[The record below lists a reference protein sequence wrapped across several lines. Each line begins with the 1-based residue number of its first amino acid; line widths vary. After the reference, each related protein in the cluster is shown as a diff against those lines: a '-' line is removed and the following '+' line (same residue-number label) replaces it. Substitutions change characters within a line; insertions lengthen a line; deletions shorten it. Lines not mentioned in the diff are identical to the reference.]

1 MADYERYHGL
11 VVRELVVELPH
22 GVHIKSHDIYGI
34 INCYIVNEVIGLFIK
49 HSTKRLS
56 PWVFGFTKDN
66 LTEIQ
71 LLSEETEK
79 TYICLVCG
87 YDGFLTLSLNE
98 LNQIASRKKGDISLS
113 LHVKRRKRQMYIVG
127 GREKLE
133 RSKSRGFSNDMLQA
147 IAK

>member
-1 MADYERYHGL
+1 MADYEQYHGL
-11 VVRELVVELPH
+11 VVRELAVELPD
-22 GVHIKSHDIYGI
+22 GIHIKAHDIHGI
-34 INCYIVNEVIGLFIK
+34 VNCFIVNEVIGLFIK
-49 HSTKRLS
+49 HSSKRLS
-56 PWVFGFTKDN
+56 PWVFSFTKDN

-71 LLSEETEK
+71 LLSEDTEK

-98 LNQIASRKKGDISLS
+98 FNQIASRKKGDTSLN